1 MNDVIVEVSYATPN
15 TQTNTAHS
23 ASHLHRN
30 SIIATK
36 TDTETSYIKRV
47 QDSCINFWCKCIQV
61 LV

>member
-47 QDSCINFWCKCIQV
+47 QDSRINF
-61 LV
+61 